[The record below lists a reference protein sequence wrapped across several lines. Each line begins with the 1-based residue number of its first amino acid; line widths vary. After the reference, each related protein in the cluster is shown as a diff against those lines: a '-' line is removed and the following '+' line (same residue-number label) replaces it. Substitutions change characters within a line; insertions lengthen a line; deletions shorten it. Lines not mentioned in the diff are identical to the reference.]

1 MKVEEKVIKSTG
13 SLLTWGVGVVITFGT
28 VFAIAY
34 VANKGWNRAERNS
47 IEKGTA
53 I

>member
-1 MKVEEKVIKSTG
+1 MKLEEKVVKTG
-13 SLLTWGVGVVITFGT
+13 GSFLTWGVGVVIMLGT
-28 VFAIAY
+28 VFTIAY

-53 I
+53 V